1 MDPQDAQHDT
11 VKDFSMNMGSSTIY
25 QGLSSQYTPD
35 PVFFMCF
42 TQCQFHR
49 CFFLSQYRFF
59 SYSLCNLQL
68 QGSWILVMQ
77 ITLKSSIGQNFFL
90 STWPNFMV
98 LRVGLGSAE
107 TCCILEQVAHAC
119 NCSPLLLCTEEVA
132 STSDKRY
139 DLIGKCAE
147 IKWEKLCVRRSN
159 MVSNSKLLIMVVAS
173 TIWENKTTKTTWLV
187 TAFMWHD
194 GMECLFSLSL
204 WLYDG
209 NIQY

>member
-1 MDPQDAQHDT
+1 MF
-11 VKDFSMNMGSSTIY
+11 FSESI
-25 QGLSSQYTPD
+25 Q
-35 PVFFMCF
+35 VFFPV
-42 TQCQFHR
+42 
-49 CFFLSQYRFF
+49 LSAIC
-59 SYSLCNLQL
+59 SCKALGC
-68 QGSWILVMQ
+68 WWCI
-77 ITLKSSIGQNFFL
+77 LKSSIGQNFFL
-90 STWPNFMV
+90 STWPNFVV

-107 TCCILEQVAHAC
+107 TCILEQVAYAC
-119 NCSPLLLCTEEVA
+119 NCSPLLLCAEEVA

-147 IKWEKLCVRRSN
+147 IKWERLCVQRSN

-173 TIWENKTTKTTWLV
+173 TMWENKTTKTTWLV

-194 GMECLFSLSL
+194 GMECLFSLGL